1 MTFSGLRRDIK
12 THIPFT
18 GNKIS
23 VRADLMNTFW
33 TKISAQVNEASFKR
47 NRDKKSFAFGKT
59 RTRDLQNS
67 KHWLESNFI
76 PMDSKKFG
84 FRNFDYIIRY
94 AIKNEPEIEKLRSP
108 DPRIFREKSFF
119 LKNPPVT

>member
-1 MTFSGLRRDIK
+1 MMTFSGLRRDIK

-47 NRDKKSFAFGKT
+47 NRDKKSFAFGKI
-59 RTRDLQNS
+59 RTRNLRNS
-67 KHWLESNFI
+67 KQ
-76 PMDSKKFG
+76 FG
-84 FRNFDYIIRY
+84 
-94 AIKNEPEIEKLRSP
+94 
-108 DPRIFREKSFF
+108 
-119 LKNPPVT
+119 